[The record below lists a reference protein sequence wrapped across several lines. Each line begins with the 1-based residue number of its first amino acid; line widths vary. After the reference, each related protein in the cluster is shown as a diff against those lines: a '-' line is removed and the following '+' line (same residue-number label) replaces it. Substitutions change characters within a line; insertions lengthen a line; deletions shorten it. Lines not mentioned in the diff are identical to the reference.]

1 MKFVDDL
8 SIAVKVSLK
17 NDIVQD
23 LNREKPLTFDQR
35 LETKISDSSNILQMI
50 TDQLL
55 EFSSERQMKINSTK
69 SCVMKICKSRTKA
82 FPTEIN
88 IDENYLELKKE
99 MKVLGVILQPD
110 LKWASNSAY
119 ICKKAYKNMWVIR
132 RMKIL
137 GVDTFTMVDYY
148 MKEIR
153 VHLELAVPVWNSGL
167 TYKLSADIER
177 VQRVAVSIMLSNIP
191 YEPACARLGLKPLAV
206 RRLELCERFALSTT
220 KGRHSE
226 LFQLEIKGAH
236 NTRSEESKYREHIC
250 HKSRFYKSPLPF
262 LTRILNQLSY
272 CTNLLWIPVSNRQ

>member
-1 MKFVDDL
+1 M
-8 SIAVKVSLK
+8 
-17 NDIVQD
+17 
-23 LNREKPLTFDQR
+23 
-35 LETKISDSSNILQMI
+35 
-50 TDQLL
+50 
-55 EFSSERQMKINSTK
+55 
-69 SCVMKICKSRTKA
+69 
-82 FPTEIN
+82 
-88 IDENYLELKKE
+88 
-99 MKVLGVILQPD
+99 GVILQPD

-119 ICKKAYKNMWVIR
+119 ICNKAYKNMWVIR

-191 YEPACARLGLKPLAV
+191 DEPACTRLGLKPLAV
-206 RRLELCERFALSTT
+206 RRLELCEHFALSTN

-226 LFQLEIKGAH
+226 LFKLEKNGAH

-262 LTRILNQLSY
+262 LTRILNQL
-272 CTNLLWIPVSNRQ
+272 

>member
-1 MKFVDDL
+1 
-8 SIAVKVSLK
+8 
-17 NDIVQD
+17 
-23 LNREKPLTFDQR
+23 
-35 LETKISDSSNILQMI
+35 MI

-82 FPTEIN
+82 FPTEIK
-88 IDENYLELKKE
+88 IDENDLEVKKE

-167 TYKLSADIER
+167 TYKLSADIQR

-191 YEPACARLGLKPLAV
+191 YEPACAHLGLKPLAV
-206 RRLELCERFALSTT
+206 RRLELCERFALRTT

-226 LFQLEIKGAH
+226 LFQLEKNGAH

-262 LTRILNQLSY
+262 LTRILNQL
-272 CTNLLWIPVSNRQ
+272 

>member
-1 MKFVDDL
+1 MASAHSDILPYRQENDDEISRSYLFLALPSWFLSPRYSPWVILFIIYFNGAALRPEIPRPSWPFFSKKNNGPSALKMKFVDDL

-88 IDENYLELKKE
+88 IDENYLEVKKE

-132 RMKIL
+132 RIKFL
-137 GVDTFTMVDYY
+137 GVDKFTMVDYY

-167 TYKLSADIER
+167 T
-177 VQRVAVSIMLSNIP
+177 
-191 YEPACARLGLKPLAV
+191 
-206 RRLELCERFALSTT
+206 
-220 KGRHSE
+220 
-226 LFQLEIKGAH
+226 
-236 NTRSEESKYREHIC
+236 
-250 HKSRFYKSPLPF
+250 
-262 LTRILNQLSY
+262 
-272 CTNLLWIPVSNRQ
+272 